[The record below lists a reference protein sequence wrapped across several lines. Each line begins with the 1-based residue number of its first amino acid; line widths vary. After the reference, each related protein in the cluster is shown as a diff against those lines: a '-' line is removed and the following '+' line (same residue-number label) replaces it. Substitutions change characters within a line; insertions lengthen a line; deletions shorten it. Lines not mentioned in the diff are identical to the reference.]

1 MWVWLLVCLV
11 CLGCVFVPMGIGTC
25 CVLGYYSLV
34 SFAVYGF
41 GLLIDVCVCLFN
53 SYGLLCCICLLIVFG
68 FWVDMIWWLWVIV
81 FLVGCCV

>member
-1 MWVWLLVCLV
+1 MLVLV
-11 CLGCVFVPMGIGTC
+11 IVLCGCVVGLFSLFGLCICAYGHWSLLY
-25 CVLGYYSLV
+25 LGYYSLV

-68 FWVDMIWWLWVIV
+68 FWADMIWWL
-81 FLVGCCV
+81 